1 MQKNRKFTLFVL
13 LTALALS
20 ASAQKIA
27 FPFGDIPRA
36 DLQMTTYKPDPDA
49 SAVILSDRGAATL
62 VYAGNQFTIE
72 FERNVRIKILNTD
85 GFGFANIEIPYLA
98 EDKLSRVKASTY
110 NIINDSIV
118 ETPVNSKE
126 FIKDNSS
133 KYHKTL
139 RIAFANVSVGS
150 VIEYQYKHTTEY
162 VYRFIPWEFQAE
174 IPTRYSEFSAEYNDF
189 FDYKAIVKGEAK
201 SIQQFTSLK
210 NTFVGSYRT
219 GAKVHRWV
227 GSNIPAFEREPYTKG
242 IKDLSVRV
250 EFELAGTNFP
260 GGSYQVLTPSYKDL
274 PKKVLDRSDFGE
286 ALKKTSFL
294 DKVTNDVVS
303 KCPNDE
309 LSKLKAIR
317 EFVANKILWD
327 GRYRF
332 SATDNLKKVYNR
344 ERGNSAEVNLIL
356 IAMLQKANLN
366 VHPVILSTRAN
377 GSLHP
382 FMAMIQSFN
391 HVVASVKIGDKTYL
405 VDATEPL
412 LPFNVLPYQALN
424 NQGRLI
430 NVANSNWVDLTN
442 GEMNIT
448 TINFDVEIDSLGSI
462 KGKVKKSY
470 SGYDGF
476 RVRRLVKL
484 ESKKGYKDL
493 LMASNPSWEISDLTM
508 ENLDSLSKFVNEQ
521 FEFATTSSV
530 EPTHSG
536 LIFNP
541 NLHISDFSNAFLNE
555 ERKYPIDFGCPELL
569 TYSAVIRIPKGYE
582 VDEMPKNMNLALPE
596 KGGAFVFACAQVG
609 NTITIQ
615 SRFSIS
621 QIRFE
626 AKDYKTL
633 REFFTQAARK
643 QSELIVLKK
652 I

>member
-13 LTALALS
+13 LTAFALS

-27 FPFGDIPRA
+27 FPFGDISRA

-49 SAVILSDRGAATL
+49 SAVILSDRGKAYL
-62 VYAGNQFTIE
+62 VYTGSRFAIE
-72 FERNVRIKILNTD
+72 FERNVRIKILNSD
-85 GFGFANIEIPYLA
+85 GFDYANIEIPYLS
-98 EDKLSRVKASTY
+98 EDKLTRVKASTY

-118 ETPVNSKE
+118 ETPVNPKE

-139 RIAFANVSVGS
+139 RIAFANVAVGS
-150 VIEYQYKHTTEY
+150 VIEYQYKHTTVY
-162 VYRFIPWEFQAE
+162 VYRFMPWEFQSE
-174 IPTRYSEFSAEYNDF
+174 IPTRLSEYSAEYNDF
-189 FDYKAIVKGEAK
+189 FDYKSIVKGDAK
-201 SIQQFTSLK
+201 SITRSTSIA
-210 NTFVGSYRT
+210 NTFVGGHRT
-219 GAKVHRWV
+219 TARVLRWV
-227 GSNIPAFEREPYTKG
+227 GSNIPAFEREPHITG
-242 IKDLSVRV
+242 VKDHYIRV
-250 EFELAGTNFP
+250 DFELAGTNFP
-260 GGSYQVLTPSYKDL
+260 GGSYQVITPSYKDL
-274 PKKVLDRSDFGE
+274 PKKVLERSDFGE

-294 DKVTNDVVS
+294 DKVTSEVIS

-356 IAMLQKANLN
+356 IAMLQKANLS
-366 VHPVILSTRAN
+366 VHPVILSTRTN

-412 LPFNVLPYQALN
+412 LPFNVLPFQALN

-430 NVANSNWVDLTN
+430 NLANSTWIDLTN
-442 GEMNIT
+442 GEMDIT
-448 TINFDVEIDSLGSI
+448 AINVDVEIDSLGML

-470 SGYDGF
+470 SGYDGY
-476 RVRRLVKL
+476 RIRRLVKL

-493 LMASNPSWEISDLTM
+493 LMANNPSWEISNLTL
-508 ENLDSLSKFVNEQ
+508 ENLDSLSKYVNEQ
-521 FEFATTSSV
+521 FEFAATSTV
-530 EPTHSG
+530 EPTHIG
-536 LIFNP
+536 LVFNP
-541 NLHISDFSNAFLNE
+541 NFHVSDFSNAFLNE

-569 TYSAVIRIPKGYE
+569 TYTAVIRIPEGYE
-582 VDEMPKNMNLALPE
+582 VDELPKNINLALPDR
-596 KGGAFVFACAQVG
+596 GGAFVFACTRVG
-609 NTITIQ
+609 NTITVQ

-633 REFFTQAARK
+633 REFYTQATRK